1 MNIGELLTLSL
12 HALRAN
18 KMRSILTMLGVIIG
32 VFAVILLVSI
42 GSGLQSYIT
51 NQISGLGSNLIFVIP
66 GRVGGARTP
75 GGQQTNKLVI
85 NDAKRLDTKLKTI
98 ADVGP
103 IVQKIAII
111 KYKNKSDKDASIF
124 GTTSNYPQIIANT
137 IMETGSFFTASQERS
152 GARVA
157 VIGQTVKQ
165 NLFDGKSPIGEK
177 ISIAGNRYIVIGVV
191 KARGSVFGVDEDNT
205 AIIPINA
212 AQRQFSVT
220 TLNTI
225 YLSAKKPDLVP
236 LVKKEANTILLKRLT
251 EDDFTLQT
259 QEQTLSTISNVIG
272 ALTVALGGI
281 ATISLVV
288 GGIGV
293 MNIMLVSVTE
303 RTKEIGLRKALGARR
318 KDILSQ
324 FLFEAVMLCVAGG
337 IIGIGLGLGASY
349 ILAKFFISSV
359 TTWSVFLAFAFSVAV
374 GIVFGMMP
382 AYRASRLS
390 PIEALRYE

>member
-1 MNIGELLTLSL
+1 MNLKELLQLSFR
-12 HALRAN
+12 ALRAN

-42 GSGLQSYIT
+42 GSGLQNYIT

-75 GGQQTNKLVI
+75 GGQQTNKLVLS
-85 NDAKRLDTKLKTI
+85 DAKRLDAKLKTI
-98 ADVGP
+98 AEVGP
-103 IVQKIAII
+103 VIQKIVTL
-111 KYKNKSDKDASIF
+111 KYKNKSDKEVSVL
-124 GTTSNYPQIIANT
+124 GTTANYSTIIVSV
-137 IMETGSFFTASQERS
+137 ELERGKFFTDGQVRS

-157 VIGQTVKQ
+157 VIGQTVKK
-165 NLFDGKSPIGEK
+165 NLFSDHNPMGEK
-177 ISIAGNRYIVIGVV
+177 ISVGGTRYSIIGVAT
-191 KARGSVFGVDEDNT
+191 ARGSTFGIDQDNT
-205 AIIPINA
+205 ILVPITA

-220 TLNTI
+220 SINTI
-225 YLSAKKPDLVP
+225 YLSARKPELVS
-236 LVKKEANTILLKRLT
+236 LTKKEANDLLLKRLT

-259 QEQTLSTISNVIG
+259 QEQTLSTIGNVIG

-281 ATISLVV
+281 AAISLIV

-324 FLFEAVMLCVAGG
+324 FLFEAVILCVAGG
-337 IIGIGLGLGASY
+337 TIGIILGLGASY
-349 ILAKFFISSV
+349 ILSKFFISQV
-359 TTWSVFLAFAFSVAV
+359 TPWSVFLAFAFSVAV
-374 GIVFGMMP
+374 GVIFGMMP
-382 AYRASRLS
+382 AIRASRLS